1 MRQVHHPRGGKLL
14 TGPSDPHRLGVQARD
29 FDESPGRGRHV
40 CSGNRGILSI
50 TWWTTI
56 GTLIPGMGL
65 LVGGRRRVGL
75 FFLGLALLFPVL
87 LVIGFSSGTLVPAL
101 LQVVVSPEA
110 LLGLALF
117 ICIAAGV
124 WMWMTWATLSSLG
137 GRKVARPHIWLAG
150 ALVTGL
156 FAAVG
161 LPAAA
166 VTSATLQHRSLLQ
179 TIFGSNVATGPA
191 PVSNSDRP
199 WANIP
204 SINVL
209 LLGSDAGDGRTGIR
223 PDTIMVANIDTQT
236 GKTLLVSLPRN
247 LEKAKFPAGSKA
259 AKVWPKGFATGEK
272 FPYINGAWRWAESNP
287 QYFPNSENP
296 GLTATSML
304 VQEATGLTINYWAVV
319 NLQGFVDIVDAMG
332 GLEIKVNKRVAKDR
346 WDAKNPKEWIE
357 PGQQTLNGEDAL
369 WYGRSR
375 WQATDYDRM
384 ARQRCVIGAISRQA
398 DPIKL
403 AGTFPKLVASAKR
416 NISTNIPLNHLPA
429 FVTLAQRVR
438 GAQVNSLAFTRE
450 RIKPE
455 NPDYD
460 LIRSLVSDAIAANE
474 APAGVSPSPTSD
486 TPATG
491 QVSPTT
497 GTSSA
502 PSGTAT
508 PESKTSADPTAP
520 ASPSSVDEV
529 CS

>member
-1 MRQVHHPRGGKLL
+1 M
-14 TGPSDPHRLGVQARD
+14 TGPSEPNNVGQPAQD
-29 FDESPGRGRHV
+29 FDDGTGRGRHV
-40 CSGNRGILSI
+40 SGTNRGILSI

-56 GTLIPGMGL
+56 GTLIPGTGL
-65 LVGGRRRVGL
+65 LIGGRRRVGA

-87 LVIGFSSGTLVPAL
+87 VVVGFFSGSLVPAL
-101 LQVVVSPEA
+101 LQIVVSPEA

-117 ICIAAGV
+117 FCIAAGV

-137 GRKVARPHIWLAG
+137 GQKVARPHVWLAG

-179 TIFGSNVATGPA
+179 TLFGGNVATGPA
-191 PVSNSDRP
+191 PGTDSERP
-199 WANIP
+199 WAKIP

-209 LLGSDAGDGRTGIR
+209 LLGSDAGDGRKGVR
-223 PDTIMVANIDTQT
+223 PDTIMVANINTQT
-236 GKTLLVSLPRN
+236 GNTLLVSLPRN

-259 AKVWPKGFATGEK
+259 AKVWPQGFATGDK
-272 FPYINGAWRWAESNP
+272 FPYINGAWRWAENNP
-287 QYFPNSENP
+287 QYFPDSENP

-304 VQEATGLTINYWAVV
+304 VSEATGLTINYWAVV

-332 GLEIKVNKRVAKDR
+332 GLDIKVNKRVAKDR
-346 WDAKNPKEWIE
+346 WDAKNPTEWIE
-357 PGQQTLNGEDAL
+357 PGQQKLNGEDAL

-375 WQATDYDRM
+375 WRATDYDRM

-403 AGTFPKLVASAKR
+403 AAKFPKLVASAKR

-438 GAQVNSLAFTRE
+438 GAQVNSLAFTRD
-450 RIKPE
+450 RIKSE
-455 NPDYD
+455 DPDYD
-460 LIRSLVSDAIAANE
+460 LIRTLVADGVAQNDE
-474 APAGVSPSPTSD
+474 APRAGSQKVVPSD
-486 TPATG
+486 
-491 QVSPTT
+491 SPTT
-497 GTSSA
+497 GNNPGSQKPT
-502 PSGTAT
+502 PSESTPSTENSTPGSGEPNSGEPADGAT
-508 PESKTSADPTAP
+508 
-520 ASPSSVDEV
+520 SVDEV